1 VPSITQL
8 ARIKSRKGAKVHA
21 TSRQT
26 NSLVTTHSA
35 RWRVV
40 DIVVA
45 SVVGVATGIIF
56 WAWGQLYNPL
66 SLIQSVLPG
75 LQGLVGGVWLLGGVL
90 GGLIVRKPGAALYT
104 ELLAA
109 IVSALIGTQWGI
121 LTLLSGLVQGL
132 GAEVVFALVLYRTWR
147 VWVAIL
153 AGAGA
158 GAAAVVTDL
167 IVSYAGADVP
177 FVIVYAV
184 SLVVSGALLAGL
196 LGWFIVRGLAR
207 SGALNRFAVG
217 REIHA
222 EV

>member
-1 VPSITQL
+1 MHV
-8 ARIKSRKGAKVHA
+8 

-26 NSLVTTHSA
+26 KSSVTTRNA

-132 GAEVVFALVLYRTWR
+132 GAEIVFALVLYRTWR

-158 GAAAVVTDL
+158 GGAAVVTDL

-177 FVIVYAV
+177 FAIVYAV
-184 SLVVSGALLAGL
+184 SVIVSGALLAGF
-196 LGWFIVRGLAR
+196 LGWLIVRGLAR

-217 REIHA
+217 RELHA